1 MNKKKVNKYAIN
13 NETLLNQLAE
23 MQKQKQKQKENKLNV
38 LNTNMNKKQDQINQN
53 NTYVTTNHLDHG
65 KSFNAPKSNVTI
77 NNNVSI
83 NNENS
88 KEKNAMNMMLG
99 ENDQLGLGEDENV
112 KAKKTI
118 NRLKLDEKHLLFTEK
133 GMKFLYTELMK
144 QEFNSTNPASN
155 LSHFLKIIKTW
166 HFLLHSKM
174 EFSFFLSKIR
184 DLGYKAAV
192 RVSKLFIKGIYVK
205 IEKNL

>member
-38 LNTNMNKKQDQINQN
+38 FASNLNKKNDNLTSNNNNSLFTKTNVDQNNKNNVNYLNTI
-53 NTYVTTNHLDHG
+53 
-65 KSFNAPKSNVTI
+65 KSSTI
-77 NNNVSI
+77 DVN

-88 KEKNAMNMMLG
+88 KEKKAMNMMLG
-99 ENDQLGLGEDENV
+99 ENHQLGIGEDENV

-118 NRLKLDEKHLLFTEK
+118 NRLKLDEKHLLFSDK
-133 GMKFLYTELMK
+133 GIKFLYMELMK
-144 QEFNSTNPASN
+144 QEFNSSNPASN
-155 LSHFLKIIKTW
+155 LSHFLKIVKTW

-192 RVSKLFIKGIYVK
+192 KVR
-205 IEKNL
+205 NLL

>member
-38 LNTNMNKKQDQINQN
+38 FASNLNKKNDNLTSNNNNSLFTKTNVDQNNKNNVNYLNTI
-53 NTYVTTNHLDHG
+53 
-65 KSFNAPKSNVTI
+65 KSSTI
-77 NNNVSI
+77 DVN

-88 KEKNAMNMMLG
+88 KEKKAMNMMLG
-99 ENDQLGLGEDENV
+99 ENHQLGIGEDEIV

-118 NRLKLDEKHLLFTEK
+118 NRLKLDEKHLLFSDK
-133 GMKFLYTELMK
+133 GIKFLYMELMK
-144 QEFNSTNPASN
+144 QEFNSSNPASN
-155 LSHFLKIIKTW
+155 LSHFLKIVKTW

-192 RVSKLFIKGIYVK
+192 KVR
-205 IEKNL
+205 NLL